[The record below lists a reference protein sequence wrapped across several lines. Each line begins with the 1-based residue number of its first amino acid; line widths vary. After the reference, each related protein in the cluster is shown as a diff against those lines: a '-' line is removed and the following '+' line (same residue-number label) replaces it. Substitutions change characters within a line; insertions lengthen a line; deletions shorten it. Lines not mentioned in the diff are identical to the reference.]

1 MKGSS
6 NKLIDSSK
14 TKPIVKNRPISASDK
29 REFPDS
35 IQNKKS

>member
-1 MKGSS
+1 MKGV
-6 NKLIDSSK
+6 IDSSK
-14 TKPIVKNRPISASDK
+14 TKPIAKNRPISANDK